1 MNKPVFVT
9 VSFHSKPD
17 QVAGMKA
24 LLQEIITNTL
34 SHEPGCVSYSYLQD
48 VDDESHF
55 TSLEVWKDASTEA
68 AHWNE
73 AHLAASLQ
81 KLPALLA
88 GEPVISKW
96 HRI

>member
-1 MNKPVFVT
+1 MSQPVFVT
-9 VSFHSKPD
+9 VSFHSKAD
-17 QVAGMKA
+17 QVSGMKA

-34 SHEPGCVSYSYLQD
+34 SREPGCISYSYLQD
-48 VDDESHF
+48 VEDESHF
-55 TSLEVWKDASTEA
+55 TSLEVWQDASAEA

-81 KLPALLA
+81 KLPALIA
-88 GEPVISKW
+88 GEPVIRRW